1 MKKKTVISYEYLVFY
16 YKAKTCNTITYATH
30 TSLAN
35 ALKHVH
41 TLVKYGFDVTLRI
54 RQTVDDGI
62 ILYTNEKAV
71 YYTQWQYKHK
81 TSLTSYTFIKVPHY
95 TIIRRFYNH

>member
-30 TSLAN
+30 TSLAD

-41 TLVKYGFDVTLRI
+41 ALVKYGFDVTLRI
-54 RQTVDDGI
+54 RQYVDDGI
-62 ILYTNEKAV
+62 MYYQNEKGI
-71 YYTQWQYKHK
+71 YYTSHRYNCR
-81 TSLTSYTFIKVPHY
+81 TSLDCFTLVKMPHY
-95 TIIRRFYNH
+95 KVIRRFHH

>member
-16 YKAKTCNTITYATH
+16 YKANTCNTITYATH
-30 TSLAN
+30 ASLAN

-54 RQTVDDGI
+54 RQYVDDGI
-62 ILYTNEKAV
+62 MYHQYEKGV
-71 YYTQWQYKHK
+71 YYTQCKYNRR
-81 TSLTSYTFIKVPHY
+81 TRLDSYTLVKVPHY
-95 TIIRRFYNH
+95 KIIRRFYH